1 MRILCAID
9 GSDAGQTAIEA
20 MGTLYGPYAR
30 EVILLHVVDTSSFR
44 GALAAGPTVR
54 RRTEKAR
61 AALDHAGS
69 EILRRSVGATLTAL
83 HQSGPAPKATVSPV
97 LLHGRAAA
105 IITAQAERRRA
116 DLIVV
121 GSRRVT
127 DDRGFLLGSVARKVL
142 AGDTRSV
149 LVVKRP
155 LSSTPRVVL
164 ATDGSR
170 RANSAACFLR
180 RWALPDHAHLT
191 VLSIVP
197 PVLDELAATVLPLA
211 KLAHLAKPVAART
224 KRLVA
229 HTRESF
235 LGRDTSV
242 SGEVLE
248 GRPGPVVLHY
258 LEKARVDLVV
268 MGSRGLTGEERFVL
282 GSVAEDVVQH
292 ADCSALIVKR

>member
-1 MRILCAID
+1 MRILCALD
-9 GSDAGQTAIEA
+9 GSDAGQVALEA
-20 MGTLYGPYAR
+20 MGALYGSYAR

-44 GALAAGPTVR
+44 GARAAGLTVQ
-54 RRTEKAR
+54 RRTAKAR

-69 EILRRSVGATLTAL
+69 EILRRGVGAALTAL
-83 HQSGPAPKATVSPV
+83 HQSGSAPATLSPV

-105 IITAQAERRRA
+105 VITAQAERRRV
-116 DLIVV
+116 DLIVL

-127 DDRGFLLGSVARKVL
+127 DDRGFLLGSIARKVL
-142 AGDTRSV
+142 AGDARSV

-155 LSSTPRVVL
+155 LSSRPQVLL
-164 ATDGSR
+164 ATDGSP
-170 RANSAACFLR
+170 RAQRAACFLR

-191 VLSIVP
+191 VLSVVP

-211 KLAHLAKPVAART
+211 KLAHLAKPVAERT

-229 HTRESF
+229 QTRESF

-248 GRPGPVVLHY
+248 GRPGPVILHY
-258 LEKARVDLVV
+258 LEKARIDLVV

>member
-9 GSDAGQTAIEA
+9 GSDAGHVALEA
-20 MGTLYGPYAR
+20 MGTLYGPYVD

-44 GALAAGPTVR
+44 GARAAGLTVQR
-54 RRTEKAR
+54 RMAKAR
-61 AALDHAGS
+61 SALDRSGQ
-69 EILRRSVGATLTAL
+69 EVLRRATGALVAAL
-83 HQSGPAPKATVSPV
+83 HQSGSAPKATITA
-97 LLHGRAAA
+97 LLMHGRAAGV
-105 IITAQAERRRA
+105 ITAQAERRRV
-116 DLIVV
+116 DLIVL

-155 LSSTPRVVL
+155 LSSRPQVLL
-164 ATDGSR
+164 ATDGSP

-180 RWALPDHAHLT
+180 RWALPDNAHLT
-191 VLSIVP
+191 ALSVVP

-211 KLAHLAKPVAART
+211 KLAHLAKPVAERT

-229 HTRESF
+229 QTRESF
-235 LGRDTSV
+235 LGQGAAV

-248 GRPGPVVLHY
+248 GRPGPVILHY

-292 ADCSALIVKR
+292 ADCSALIVKS